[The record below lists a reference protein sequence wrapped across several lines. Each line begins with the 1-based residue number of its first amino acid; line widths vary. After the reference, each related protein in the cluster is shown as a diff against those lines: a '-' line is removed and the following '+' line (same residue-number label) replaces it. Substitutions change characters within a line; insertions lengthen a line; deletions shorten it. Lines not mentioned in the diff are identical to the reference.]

1 MILRRGDQFM
11 ANDKKDKRFLLR
23 LDQGLYDRLAEEAN
37 RANQSVNMYIVSL
50 LSDNHGTKSFEN
62 RQIIG
67 QTVLGKDLNV
77 DHGLAFVSG
86 IYYRYLI
93 NDNGNVDTTAKY
105 AVIEANGNILTLQKI

>member
-1 MILRRGDQFM
+1 M
-11 ANDKKDKRFLLR
+11 ANDQKDKRFLLR
-23 LDQGLYDRLAEEAN
+23 LDQSLYDRLAEEAN

-50 LSDNHGTKSFEN
+50 LSENHGKKSFEN

-67 QTVLGKDLNV
+67 KTVSGSDVNMES
-77 DHGLAFVSG
+77 GLVLVTG

-93 NDNGNVDTTAKY
+93 NDNSDVDDKAKY

>member
-1 MILRRGDQFM
+1 M
-11 ANDKKDKRFLLR
+11 AGNSKDKRFLLR
-23 LDQGLYDRLAEEAN
+23 MDQSLYDRLAEEAD

-50 LSDNHGTKSFEN
+50 LSANHGTKNFEK

-67 QTVLGKDLNV
+67 KTVLGKDINP
-77 DHGLAFVSG
+77 DNGLVLVSG

-93 NDNGNVDTTAKY
+93 NDNSEVDATAEY

>member
-1 MILRRGDQFM
+1 M

-23 LDQGLYDRLAEEAN
+23 LDQSLYDRLAEEAN

-50 LSDNHGTKSFEN
+50 LSENHGTKSFEN

-67 QTVLGKDLNV
+67 KTVSGSDVNMEN
-77 DHGLAFVSG
+77 GLVLVTG

-93 NDNGNVDTTAKY
+93 NDNSDVDDKAKY

>member
-1 MILRRGDQFM
+1 M

-23 LDQGLYDRLAEEAN
+23 LDQSLYDQLAEEAN
-37 RANQSVNMYIVSL
+37 RANQSVNMFIVSL
-50 LSDNHGTKSFEN
+50 LSENHGTKSFEN

-67 QTVLGKDLNV
+67 KTVSGSDVNMEN
-77 DHGLAFVSG
+77 GLVLVTG

-93 NDNGNVDTTAKY
+93 NDNSDVDDKAKY

>member
-1 MILRRGDQFM
+1 M
-11 ANDKKDKRFLLR
+11 ANDQKDKRFLLR
-23 LDQGLYDRLAEEAN
+23 LDQSLYDRLAEEAN

-50 LSDNHGTKSFEN
+50 LSENHGTKSFEN

-67 QTVLGKDLNV
+67 KTVSGSDGNMEN
-77 DHGLAFVSG
+77 GLVLVTG

-93 NDNGNVDTTAKY
+93 NDNSDVDDKAKY

>member
-1 MILRRGDQFM
+1 M
-11 ANDKKDKRFLLR
+11 ANDQKDKRFLLR
-23 LDQGLYDRLAEEAN
+23 LDQSLYDRLAEEAN

-50 LSDNHGTKSFEN
+50 LSENHGTKSFEN

-67 QTVLGKDLNV
+67 KTVSGSDVNIEN
-77 DHGLAFVSG
+77 GLVLVTG

-93 NDNGNVDTTAKY
+93 NDNSDVDDKAKY

>member
-1 MILRRGDQFM
+1 M
-11 ANDKKDKRFLLR
+11 ANDQKDKRFLLR
-23 LDQGLYDRLAEEAN
+23 LDQSLYDRLAEEAN

-50 LSDNHGTKSFEN
+50 LSENHGTKSFEN

-67 QTVLGKDLNV
+67 KTVS
-77 DHGLAFVSG
+77 GLDVNMENGLVLVTG

-93 NDNGNVDTTAKY
+93 NDNSDVDDKAKY

>member
-1 MILRRGDQFM
+1 M
-11 ANDKKDKRFLLR
+11 ANDQKDKRFLLR
-23 LDQGLYDRLAEEAN
+23 LDQSLYDRLAEEAN

-50 LSDNHGTKSFEN
+50 LSENHGTKSFEN

-67 QTVLGKDLNV
+67 KTVSGSDVNMEN
-77 DHGLAFVSG
+77 GLVLVTG

-93 NDNGNVDTTAKY
+93 NDNSDVDDKAKY

>member
-1 MILRRGDQFM
+1 M
-11 ANDKKDKRFLLR
+11 ANDQKDKRFLLR
-23 LDQGLYDRLAEEAN
+23 LDQALYDRLALEAN

-50 LSDNHGTKSFEN
+50 LSENHGTKSFEN

-67 QTVLGKDLNV
+67 QTVSGADVNM
-77 DHGLAFVSG
+77 DNGLVLVSG

-93 NDNGNVDTTAKY
+93 NDNSEVDDKAKY

>member
-1 MILRRGDQFM
+1 L
-11 ANDKKDKRFLLR
+11 ANDQKDKRFLLR
-23 LDQGLYDRLAEEAN
+23 LDQSLYDRLAEEAN

-50 LSDNHGTKSFEN
+50 LSENHGTKSFEN

-67 QTVLGKDLNV
+67 KTVSGSDVNMEN
-77 DHGLAFVSG
+77 GLVLVTG

-93 NDNGNVDTTAKY
+93 NDNSDVDDKAKY